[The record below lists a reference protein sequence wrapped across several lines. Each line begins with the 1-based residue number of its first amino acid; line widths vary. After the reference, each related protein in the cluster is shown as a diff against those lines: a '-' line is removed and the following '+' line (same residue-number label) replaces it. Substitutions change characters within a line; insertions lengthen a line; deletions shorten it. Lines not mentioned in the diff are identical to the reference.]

1 MYLNK
6 PTMSEKDALLKY
18 KPLGRI
24 MGALT
29 KQYFGALSKSLEHLG
44 IDRHFY
50 PLVVIDKTEE
60 KCTQQYL
67 ACMLDVDKV
76 TMVRVM
82 DYLMENGMITRKVN
96 SKDRREHLIKLT
108 PKAKKIMPELYKGI
122 NKMNSLALKGLTKNE
137 QALFYTITT
146 KMAKNIEN
154 LPVNEVDIQLKKK

>member
-1 MYLNK
+1 MPVNN
-6 PTMSEKDALLKY
+6 DLLKY
-18 KPLGRI
+18 KPMGRI
-24 MGALT
+24 LGALT

-50 PLVVIDKTEE
+50 PLIVIDQTEE

-67 ACMLDVDKV
+67 SCMLDVDKV
-76 TMVRVM
+76 SMVRVM
-82 DYLMENGMITRKVN
+82 DYLMENGMITREVN

-108 PKAKKIMPELYKGI
+108 AKAKKILPEVYQGI
-122 NKMNSLALKGLTKNE
+122 NKMNSLALKGLNKSERE
-137 QALFYTITT
+137 QFYVMMS